1 MLLIY
6 IFGNL
11 VSKSELK
18 QALFRP
24 PSTSGDYFQD
34 KSIKTNKKQEK
45 GYVNFCIFAFIFFM

>member
-24 PSTSGDYFQD
+24 LSGGYLQD
-34 KSIKTNKKQEK
+34 KSFTRL
-45 GYVNFCIFAFIFFM
+45 